1 MLFLMIFINLSYP
14 FTKSFQ
20 VKSKKS
26 LPLSALRSQAAYQL
40 LFQLLRGTL
49 PSVRIRNPEDPRG
62 N

>member
-1 MLFLMIFINLSYP
+1 MLFFNDFY
-14 FTKSFQ
+14 KSFIPFHE
-20 VKSKKS
+20 KFPGETKKS